1 MAIQTT
7 PHTQTRQ
14 NLSAAAPDLD
24 PNQLPQELGQGDD
37 AELYA
42 NTAGAPNNNQI
53 GGTRAFHANDT
64 RSNLPKVLQED
75 AALTGTVNT
84 RTPESDQQG
93 ITNHSASEE
102 SARQRK
108 VVSERPDAQAGVDQ
122 VGHRVR

>member
-1 MAIQTT
+1 MGMQTT
-7 PHTQTRQ
+7 PHTQTHQ
-14 NLSAAAPDLD
+14 NIDATVADLD
-24 PNQLPQELGQGDD
+24 PHQQPQQVGQDDD

-42 NTAGAPNNNQI
+42 NADGAQT
-53 GGTRAFHANDT
+53 GGTRAFNANAT
-64 RSNLPKVLQED
+64 RSNIPRVLQED

-93 ITNHSASEE
+93 ITNRSASEE

-122 VGHRVR
+122 VGHRVK

>member
-14 NLSAAAPDLD
+14 NMNDAAPDLD
-24 PNQLPQELGQGDD
+24 DNQVIAETGQDQD
-37 AELYA
+37 ADLYA
-42 NTAGAPNNNQI
+42 NRDGAQT
-53 GGTRAFHANDT
+53 GGTRAFNANDQ
-64 RSNLPKVLQED
+64 RSNLPKIQQRD

-108 VVSERPDAQAGVDQ
+108 VVSERPDALAGVDQ
-122 VGHRVR
+122 VGHKVA

>member
-1 MAIQTT
+1 MA
-7 PHTQTRQ
+7 Q
-14 NLSAAAPDLD
+14 NNKNQDFVAVDLD
-24 PNQLPQELGQGDD
+24 QDQLVQDAGQGDD
-37 AELYA
+37 AQLYG
-42 NTAGAPNNNQI
+42 NMDGAQT
-53 GGTRAFHANDT
+53 GGTRAFNANT
-64 RSNLPKVLQED
+64 GRTPTLHVQED

-122 VGHRVR
+122 VGHKVA

>member
-1 MAIQTT
+1 MA
-7 PHTQTRQ
+7 Q
-14 NLSAAAPDLD
+14 NNKNQNYAAPDLD
-24 PNQLPQELGQGDD
+24 NNQIIQDLAQGDD
-37 AELYA
+37 AKLYE
-42 NTAGAPNNNQI
+42 NSDGVQT
-53 GGTRAFHANDT
+53 GGTRAFNANAGRT
-64 RSNLPKVLQED
+64 PTQHIQED

-122 VGHRVR
+122 VGHKVA

>member
-1 MAIQTT
+1 MGIQTT
-7 PHTQTRQ
+7 PPTQTHQ
-14 NLSAAAPDLD
+14 NIDATVADLD
-24 PNQLPQELGQGDD
+24 PNQQPQQVGQDDD
-37 AELYA
+37 AELYVNA
-42 NTAGAPNNNQI
+42 DGAQT
-53 GGTRAFHANDT
+53 GGTRAFSANAT
-64 RSNLPKVLQED
+64 RSNIPKVLQED

-93 ITNHSASEE
+93 ITNRSASEE